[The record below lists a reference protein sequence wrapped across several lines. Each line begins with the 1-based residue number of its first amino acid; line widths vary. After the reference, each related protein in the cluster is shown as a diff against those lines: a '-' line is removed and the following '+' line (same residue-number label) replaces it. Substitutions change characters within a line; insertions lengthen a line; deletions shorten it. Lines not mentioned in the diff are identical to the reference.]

1 VQLRAEDRIAEGS
14 FADVFAIPDQGTV
27 AKVFRSASDP
37 GLIREALDVFGAECA
52 AYEILGEHTDLAVH
66 APEYHGQVAVESVED
81 DTGFDWSPRYMLNCC
96 YVMERLEGP
105 DVGVF
110 EVTQE
115 WPHVLALMAA
125 FQAVGI
131 AYVTEASVFGWE
143 EPRRTKLI
151 DFAVRGYMP

>member
-1 VQLRAEDRIAEGS
+1 MHLRAEDRIAEGS
-14 FADVFAIPDQGTV
+14 FADVFAMPEQGTV
-27 AKVFRSASDP
+27 AKLFRAAADP
-37 GLIREALDVFGAECA
+37 GLIRETLDVYGAECA

-66 APEYHGQVAVESVED
+66 APEYHGQVAVEAVED

-110 EVTQE
+110 EVTEQ

-131 AYVTEASVFGWE
+131 AYVADASVFAWQD
-143 EPRRTKLI
+143 PQQTKLI
-151 DFAVRGYMP
+151 DFATKMP